1 MWWSSGLV
9 VRVSA
14 SRSSILDS
22 NLGLGPP
29 HGVVWGAAD
38 HTVILY
44 KKYCIKYQI
53 CTHCTD
59 STFSIHILARFRLAS
74 ASSLNLHHQ
83 AVLSRSLGHFRVAEN
98 LSPLQSLPFP
108 QGQLVKCTQVC
119 IFQLS
124 VGALLAVLYCRSNA
138 KHTKN
143 SFIYMYI
150 GWLRTFLCSV
160 IWRNFREFLISC
172 FAKFTSNSAKFC
184 KRRNRNLGENF
195 AISAK
200 HDIKLRTTFWPF
212 CKKEMIFNFNK
223 FKTLFIFGTQYCV
236 HIIKTDFDICSFGAK
251 KFCFPDFLKSQ
262 K

>member
-1 MWWSSGLV
+1 MYTLYWF
-9 VRVSA
+9 
-14 SRSSILDS
+14 
-22 NLGLGPP
+22 NNQ
-29 HGVVWGAAD
+29 
-38 HTVILY
+38 HTV
-44 KKYCIKYQI
+44 
-53 CTHCTD
+53 
-59 STFSIHILARFRLAS
+59 HISARFRLAN

-138 KHTKN
+138 KNTKY

-150 GWLRTFLCSV
+150 GWLRTFLFSV
-160 IWRNFREFLISC
+160 IWRNFREIFNFMFREIYLEFREI
-172 FAKFTSNSAKFC
+172 C

-212 CKKEMIFNFNK
+212 CKKEMIFNFKK

-236 HIIKTDFDICSFGAK
+236 HIIKTDFDICSSGAK